1 MFYIQENDKPTIVEK
16 IIRKLT
22 VERNK
27 IIIPINETTN
37 EKVQEKLAR
46 KTIKLIKKSNSKK
59 IIISKKIQ
67 NCESFIKILEKEDL
81 KIVDG
86 KWLYKMLIPEITDY
100 ILEKENLKKEE
111 TSIHILVNNET
122 DIAIQNI
129 KKFSTEFKAITIITN
144 HIDKFKRIE
153 EKIYNELGINITV
166 MNNKKKGLSRAK
178 IIINYDFPKELINQ
192 YNINE
197 KAIIVNIQGKL
208 KINKKRYDGK
218 IIQGY
223 EIKDNTENEYDI
235 ENEKFYTRELYE
247 STFYYEQPY
256 KYVREKIEKD
266 KIKIKELYL
275 QNGSY

>member
-16 IIRKLT
+16 IIRKIN

-235 ENEKFYTRELYE
+235 ENEKFYTREFYE

>member
-16 IIRKLT
+16 IIRKIN

-67 NCESFIKILEKEDL
+67 NYESFIKILEKEDL

-223 EIKDNTENEYDI
+223 EIIDNTENEYDI
-235 ENEKFYTRELYE
+235 ENEKFYTREFYE